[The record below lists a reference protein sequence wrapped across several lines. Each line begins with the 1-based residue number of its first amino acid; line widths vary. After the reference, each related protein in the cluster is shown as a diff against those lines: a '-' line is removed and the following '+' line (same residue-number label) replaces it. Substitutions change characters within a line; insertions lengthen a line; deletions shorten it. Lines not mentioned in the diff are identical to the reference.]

1 MPNQESIMNAF
12 NFYYFI
18 SELIGLHNNQRNS
31 AANFN
36 SKLDNDLKRHLCVT
50 KVLNS
55 DLLSF

>member
-1 MPNQESIMNAF
+1 MNAF